1 IFGKTDFALVWANG
15 ESESSKARRLLDGNN
30 RGRKPDFRV
39 LSKIDDINR
48 EFLFG
53 EIKPPHHKNPI
64 NKSVIKLA
72 EFMKGSLD
80 FIINSCG
87 YIVGLETYGILIY

>member
-15 ESESSKARRLLDGNN
+15 ESESSKASRILDGNN
-30 RGRKPDFRV
+30 HGRKPDFRV

-48 EFLFG
+48 EFLIS
-53 EIKPPHHKNPI
+53 EIKPPHRTNPI
-64 NKSVIKLA
+64 NKSIIKLT

-80 FIINSCG
+80 FIINSYG
-87 YIVGLETYGILIY
+87 YIVSLKTYGILIY